1 MAELNGLQDYPFAVI
16 AHPISDN
23 SDDEL
28 RAKARQAAEQCRE
41 LLTRRSGRE
50 QA

>member
-1 MAELNGLQDYPFAVI
+1 MAELNGLQGYPFAVI

-28 RAKARQAAEQCRE
+28 RAKARQAAEQCLG
-41 LLTRRSGRE
+41 LLTRRRGGEGR
-50 QA
+50 

>member
-1 MAELNGLQDYPFAVI
+1 MAELNGLRAYPFAVI

-28 RAKARQAAEQCRE
+28 RAKARQAAEQCLE
-41 LLTRRSGRE
+41 LLTRRRGGE

>member
-1 MAELNGLQDYPFAVI
+1 MMAELNGLQGYPFAVI

-28 RAKARQAAEQCRE
+28 RAKARQAAEQCLE
-41 LLTRRSGRE
+41 LLTRRCGE
-50 QA
+50 QR